1 MFQALRR
8 SRKKHIIYFI
18 MEKNS
23 KIYIAGHRGLVGSA
37 IERKLRQKGY
47 NNLILRT
54 SSELNL
60 EDQRATEEFFESEK
74 PEYVFLDAS
83 KVGGILANSTYP
95 ADFIYKNLMISTNI
109 INSSYKNGVKK
120 LVNLGSSCI
129 YPKNAPQPMK
139 EDCLLTSPL
148 ESTNEGYAIAK
159 IAAIKL
165 CRYYNEQYGTN
176 FISLM
181 PTNQYGINDN
191 FNMETAHLLPML
203 IRRFHL
209 AKLLYAGDFNSIRQD
224 LKIRKIGYGLDETF
238 DLNDNAALEGVLNK
252 IGAYKDKVMV
262 WGDGSVYREL
272 MSSDDLADAA
282 YYLMQNKDYKDIGEL
297 VNITAGNDI
306 KLSNLYEIVR
316 KIVGTPQNI
325 EYDKTK
331 PNGTFRKL
339 MDDTKIK
346 SLGWK
351 PKTELADG
359 IKKTYEW
366 YLSTL

>member
-1 MFQALRR
+1 M
-8 SRKKHIIYFI
+8 
-18 MEKNS
+18 MNKNS

-37 IERKLRQKGY
+37 IERRLRKEGF
-47 NNLILRT
+47 NNLVLKT

-60 EDQRATEEFFESEK
+60 INQRETDEFFEKEK
-74 PEYVFLDAS
+74 PEYVFLSAA

-95 ADFIYKNLMISTNI
+95 AEFLYNNLMISSNI
-109 INSSYKNGVKK
+109 INASFKSGVKK

-129 YPKNAPQPMK
+129 YPKCAPQPMK
-139 EDCLLTSPL
+139 EDCLLTSAL
-148 ESTNEGYAIAK
+148 EKTNEGYAIAK

-165 CRYYNEQYGTN
+165 CHYYNKQYGTN

-203 IRRFHL
+203 LRRFYL
-209 AKLLYAGDFNSIRQD
+209 AKLLYEENFDVIVKD
-224 LKIRKIGYGLDETF
+224 LKKRKIGCGYDENINF
-238 DLNDNAALEGVLNK
+238 NSKESIIEVLNK
-252 IGAYKDKVMV
+252 IGAYKDKVIV

-282 YYLMQNKDYKDIGEL
+282 FYLMQNKDYNEIGEL
-297 VNITAGNDI
+297 VNITGRDDI
-306 KLSNLYEIVR
+306 KLSKLYEIVR
-316 KIVGTPQNI
+316 KIVGLPQKI
-325 EYDKTK
+325 EYDTSK

-346 SLGWK
+346 QLGWS
-351 PKTELADG
+351 PKIKLEEG
-359 IKKTYEW
+359 IKSVYEW
-366 YLSTL
+366 YQSTL

>member
-1 MFQALRR
+1 M
-8 SRKKHIIYFI
+8 KKG
-18 MEKNS
+18 S

-37 IERKLRQKGY
+37 IERKLKQEGFD
-47 NNLILRT
+47 NLILKT

-60 EDQRATEEFFESEK
+60 ENQKETDDFFEKEK
-74 PEYVFLDAS
+74 PEYVFLAAA
-83 KVGGILANSTYP
+83 KVGGILANSRYQ

-109 INSSYKNGVKK
+109 INACNKFGVKK

-148 ESTNEGYAIAK
+148 EPTNEGYAIAK

-165 CRYYNEQYGTN
+165 CRYYNEQFGTN

-203 IRRFHL
+203 LRRFHL
-209 AKLLYAGDFNSIRQD
+209 AKLLQAGDFNTIRKD
-224 LKIRKIGYGLDETF
+224 LKARKLGYNLDETF
-238 DLNDNAALEGVLNK
+238 DLNDNAAVEDVLNK
-252 IGAYKDKVMV
+252 IGAYKDKVIV

-272 MSSDDLADAA
+272 MSSDDLADACF
-282 YYLMQNKDYKDIGEL
+282 YLMQNKDYDEIGEL
-297 VNITAGNDI
+297 VNITSGTDI
-306 KLSNLYEIVR
+306 KLSKLYEIVR
-316 KIVGTPQNI
+316 NIVGLKQEI

-339 MDDTKIK
+339 MDNTKIK
-346 SLGWK
+346 SLGWT
-351 PKTELADG
+351 PKIRLEEG
-359 IKKTYEW
+359 IQKTYEW
-366 YLSTL
+366 YQSTI